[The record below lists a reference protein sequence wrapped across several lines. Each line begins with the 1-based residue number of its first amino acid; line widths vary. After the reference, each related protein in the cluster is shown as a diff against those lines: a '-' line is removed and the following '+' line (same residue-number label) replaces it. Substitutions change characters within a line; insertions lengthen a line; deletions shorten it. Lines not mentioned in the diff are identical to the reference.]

1 MSKHFKNK
9 LATGKVKIVEIL
21 KKYYFWFLKSEATDP
36 FELIQEV
43 FRATRHAL
51 YPLRRLNFREKD
63 AIAGGKGTVVL
74 GEVTFAKAAERVT
87 EQLFVRVRARLF
99 EDCVTRRLQ
108 QIEERPDRQV

>member
-9 LATGKVKIVEIL
+9 LSSGGVKIVEIL
-21 KKYYFWFLKSEATDP
+21 RKYYFWFLKSEAADP
-36 FELIQEV
+36 FDLIQEV

-51 YPLRRLNFREKD
+51 YPLRRLNLREKV
-63 AIAGGKGTVVL
+63 AIAGGKGTVAL
-74 GEVTFAKAAERVT
+74 GEVTFAKAAERLT

-99 EDCVTRRLQ
+99 EDSVSKRLQ